1 MNSER
6 LRASRRKFLA
16 SLGLTSALP
25 FLQTLPGYA
34 QGQSTPKL
42 ILVFSGNGRIRHRWG
57 ADDTTGSL
65 VFRENLAPLQSVAE
79 HITLLEGIRNFAA
92 AGIGGTHEGG
102 IMSLFTGVGQGSV
115 TGGPIGMPSIDQIF
129 MAGVQGT
136 ARRDS
141 LYQQVVAKLDP
152 ARNASPQNRIA
163 FDASGNPRDPWRSGW
178 EVMEQY
184 LAGAIQPEDPDMAA
198 EARRQRANEALFTS
212 LQGQMS
218 ELMPKLCA
226 EDRVQLEGMQQALAE
241 AGRNMPR
248 VMCDP
253 PALPPKPTNLEPWDP
268 VWQPPETTIDLS
280 QSTHWYRERSRLAI
294 DLLVASLAC
303 GVTRSGVLQYDQ
315 GASEAQ
321 AVGHPSHHHDT
332 SHQVPQLVEYVEML
346 PVMPPDYK
354 VEAIDHQAN
363 PTEQMRMTYDPHWD
377 RLSQWERYYAEEFAY
392 LVTKLQSVGILN
404 DTIILWG
411 SEIDDG
417 QHKHYN
423 MPFVIAAGPAIPIQ
437 RGKYV
442 RYPISYDD
450 QRVPSGM
457 SRSHNDLLRT
467 VLQAVGTTVPAVG
480 TASHNQS
487 LLTELLA

>member
-1 MNSER
+1 MNR
-6 LRASRRKFLA
+6 LKASRRTFLA
-16 SLGLTSALP
+16 SLGLTTALP
-25 FLQTLPGYA
+25 FLRTLPGYA
-34 QGQSTPKL
+34 QGQPTPKL

-57 ADDTTGSL
+57 ADDSTGSL
-65 VFRENLAPLQSVAE
+65 VFRENLAPLQPVAE
-79 HITLLEGIRNFAA
+79 HITLLEGVRNFSAE
-92 AGIGGTHEGG
+92 GIGGTHEGG
-102 IMSLFTGVGQGSV
+102 VMSLFTGLGQGSV
-115 TGGPIGMPSIDQIF
+115 SGGNIGIPSIDQIF

-152 ARNASPQNRIA
+152 ARNATPQNRIA

-184 LAGAIQPEDPDMAA
+184 LAGAIQPENPDMAA
-198 EARRQRANEALFTS
+198 EARRQRANQALFTS
-212 LQGQMS
+212 LQAQMG
-218 ELMPKLCA
+218 ELMPRLCN
-226 EDRVQLEGMQQALAE
+226 EDRVQLEGMQEALAQ
-241 AGRNMPR
+241 AGRTMDR
-248 VMCDP
+248 VMCNP
-253 PALPPKPTNLEPWDP
+253 PALPPKPTNLEPWEP
-268 VWQPPETTIDLS
+268 VWQPPETSVNLA

-332 SHQVPQLVEYVEML
+332 SHQVPQLNQFVEMM
-346 PVMPPDYK
+346 PAVPPDYK
-354 VEAIDHQAN
+354 VVGVDHQAD
-363 PTEQMRMTYDPHWD
+363 PPPELRMAYDVHWN
-377 RLSQWERYYAEEFAY
+377 RLSEWEKYYAEEFSY
-392 LVTKLQSVGILN
+392 LVQRLQSVGILN

-417 QHKHYN
+417 QHKHFN
-423 MPFVIAAGPAIPIQ
+423 MPFVLAAGPGSGIQ
-437 RGKYV
+437 RGKV
-442 RYPISYDD
+442 IRYPLSFDGD
-450 QRVPSGM
+450 LVPDGM

-467 VLQAVGTTVPAVG
+467 VLQAVGTQVPSVG
-480 TASHNQS
+480 SAQHNQG